1 LALSFEL
8 FVGEKPLV
16 SKALKPPDEFALLV
30 VGLRS
35 HSFGFFGLESFL
47 FQPFGFFGLESFL
60 FQPFGFF
67 GLESFLFQ
75 PFGFF
80 GPESFQIL
88 AVGFFGLESFA
99 FSTRCLRSLPILFLL
114 FGVGQRST
122 SFGQVGLDRLN
133 FGPPLGRALA
143 SRFL

>member
-35 HSFGFFGLESFL
+35 HSFGFDGI

-67 GLESFLFQ
+67 GLESFLF
-75 PFGFF
+75 
-80 GPESFQIL
+80 L
-88 AVGFFGLESFA
+88 AVGFFGPESFA

-133 FGPPLGRALA
+133 FGPPLGCALA
-143 SRFL
+143 SRFV

>member
-1 LALSFEL
+1 MALSFEL
-8 FVGEKPLV
+8 FAGEKPLV

-35 HSFGFFGLESFL
+35 HSFGFDGI
-47 FQPFGFFGLESFL
+47 

-88 AVGFFGLESFA
+88 AVGFFGPESFA

-133 FGPPLGRALA
+133 FGPPLGCALA
-143 SRFL
+143 SRFV

>member
-8 FVGEKPLV
+8 FAGEKPLV

-35 HSFGFFGLESFL
+35 HSFGFDGI

-67 GLESFLFQ
+67 GLESFLF
-75 PFGFF
+75 
-80 GPESFQIL
+80 L
-88 AVGFFGLESFA
+88 AVGFFGPESFA

-133 FGPPLGRALA
+133 FGPPLGCALA
-143 SRFL
+143 SRFV

>member
-8 FVGEKPLV
+8 FAGEKPLV

-35 HSFGFFGLESFL
+35 HSFGFDGI

-88 AVGFFGLESFA
+88 AVGFFGPESFA

-133 FGPPLGRALA
+133 FGPPLGCALA
-143 SRFL
+143 SRFV

>member
-8 FVGEKPLV
+8 FAGEKPLV

-35 HSFGFFGLESFL
+35 HSFGFDGI
-47 FQPFGFFGLESFL
+47 

-88 AVGFFGLESFA
+88 AVGFFGPESFA

-133 FGPPLGRALA
+133 FGPPLGCALA
-143 SRFL
+143 SRFV

>member
-8 FVGEKPLV
+8 FAGEKPLV

-35 HSFGFFGLESFL
+35 HSFGFDGI
-47 FQPFGFFGLESFL
+47 
-60 FQPFGFF
+60 
-67 GLESFLFQ
+67 FQ

-88 AVGFFGLESFA
+88 AVGFFGPESFA

-133 FGPPLGRALA
+133 FGPPLGCALA
-143 SRFL
+143 SRFV